1 MYKLIEPFETSK
13 IYNNSN
19 IKTIVHQIYKD
30 LQNLKTDNIKI
41 KIKNIQTG
49 KEYDFFIINKKK
61 SLINFKKIN

>member
-19 IKTIVHQIYKD
+19 KKTIVNQIYKD
-30 LQNLKTDNIKI
+30 LQNLNTDNIKI